1 MQIRVDKLRAN
12 LALLQPVVPKK
23 ATLPVI
29 THILVQEG
37 QMVATDLENTVS
49 LKVPEAQ
56 EDLLLP
62 FHAVMELL
70 KYVPGDEMLTLEPNV
85 KTIKLSWKG
94 GSASYEVK
102 EAQDYPP
109 IPEPEFQA
117 EADLNGDLFIE
128 ALLAALPYCATE
140 STRPVLT
147 GVTVYLDNVLQIAG
161 ADGFRLSYQS
171 LKQSYPVKQTLI
183 LPASTVKVLEHLW
196 HKSPSTVP
204 LESSLVRQLMAVR
217 PIKLSLV
224 EGIAE
229 FRFSNIHLI
238 TKLIAGTPPD
248 HLALLNNF
256 REPIKVRLIAP
267 ELRNA
272 VRCLEGIAKEGTGI
286 VRLKWTD
293 AIMTVSARSE
303 EKGEISA
310 EIPVQPESL
319 PGRVALNVKYLLE
332 YLEGKEGLI
341 TLGKDE
347 GSSPAL
353 FHYGSK
359 PVVAI
364 MPMNVH
370 WDDDKPKTE
379 APAEET
385 SGENEESVE
394 ENQEAAGEAAEESE
408 SPIEEETPAE
418 DRDESPEELQSETVT
433 AGVTAEATSGENP
446 SEPESIKAPEK
457 RRGRRKKN

>member
-1 MQIRVDKLRAN
+1 VRKMQIRVDKLRAN
-12 LALLQPVVPKK
+12 LTLLQPVVPKK
-23 ATLPVI
+23 ATLPLI
-29 THILVQEG
+29 THILIQEG

-49 LKVPEAQ
+49 LKVPEAR
-56 EDLLLP
+56 EGLLLP

-70 KYVPGDEMLTLEPNV
+70 KYVPGDEMLTLEPNG

-102 EAQDYPP
+102 EVQDYPP
-109 IPEPEFQA
+109 VPQPEFQA
-117 EADLNGDLFIE
+117 EGDLNGDLFIE
-128 ALLAALPYCATE
+128 ALLSALPYCATE

-196 HKSPSTVP
+196 HKSPATVP

-217 PIKLSLV
+217 PIKLSLA
-224 EGIAE
+224 EGIAD

-256 REPIKVRLIAP
+256 REPIKVKLMAP

-272 VRCLEGIAKEGTGI
+272 VRRLEGIARDGTGI
-286 VRLKWTD
+286 VRLKWTESG
-293 AIMTVSARSE
+293 MTVSARSE

-332 YLEGKEGLI
+332 YLEGKEGVI

-364 MPMNVH
+364 MPMNVQ
-370 WDDDKPKTE
+370 WEEDKPKTE
-379 APAEET
+379 ET
-385 SGENEESVE
+385 TGETEESVE
-394 ENQEAAGEAAEESE
+394 ENPEAVGETAEDS
-408 SPIEEETPAE
+408 IEEETPDADVE
-418 DRDESPEELQSETVT
+418 EASPEESQPEPVT
-433 AGVTAEATSGENP
+433 AGVVAEATSAENP
-446 SEPESIKAPEK
+446 SEPEPVKTAEK